1 LPFLLWSLARPRSRQ
16 LLWLRCQF
24 RLDEPIR
31 RHVTEIYRQAAEEAA
46 GQGIES
52 ALSWHT
58 LAIWT
63 DEGKERIGY
72 F

>member
-1 LPFLLWSLARPRSRQ
+1 
-16 LLWLRCQF
+16 
-24 RLDEPIR
+24 
-31 RHVTEIYRQAAEEAA
+31 VTEIYRQAAEEAA